1 MSEFHWISAVVGD
14 ARVRER
20 MPYFPATAKGADA

>member
-1 MSEFHWISAVVGD
+1 VSFIEYVQVVGD

-20 MPYFPATAKGADA
+20 LPYFPATAKGADA